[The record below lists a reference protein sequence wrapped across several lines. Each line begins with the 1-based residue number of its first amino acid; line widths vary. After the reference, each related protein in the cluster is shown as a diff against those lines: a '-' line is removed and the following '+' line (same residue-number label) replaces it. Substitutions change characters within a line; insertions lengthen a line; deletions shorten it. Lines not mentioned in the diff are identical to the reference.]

1 MRAKVKSLVAQRSW
15 QVVRNANAAMWMVPH
30 SAGIANFARMSAA
43 PRILILNGPNLNL
56 LGAREPSVYGGRS
69 FEEYV
74 VELREALPQVVIE
87 HMQTNLEGELVSAI
101 QQADGVFLGV
111 VLNAGGY
118 SHTSVAIRDAV
129 AAVRVPVVEVHISNL
144 LAREPFRHESLVG
157 AVCAGS
163 IMGLG
168 LDGYRLAVLHLLE
181 RS

>member
-1 MRAKVKSLVAQRSW
+1 MRAKVKRHVLHRPRVPE
-15 QVVRNANAAMWMVPH
+15 RNANAAVWMVHH
-30 SAGIANFARMSAA
+30 STGIANFARMTPA

-87 HMQTNLEGELVSAI
+87 HLQTNLEGELVTAI
-101 QQADGVFLGV
+101 QQAEGAFQGV

-144 LAREPFRHESLVG
+144 LTRESFRHESIVG
-157 AVCAGS
+157 AACVGS

-181 RS
+181 RP